1 MILKAR
7 VAQLAI
13 MYFAVNGTA
22 RARRMRF
29 CAFFVQI
36 FSWKISI
43 VPRTFYTE
51 TFVNCSKKLLHGD
64 LR

>member
-29 CAFFVQI
+29 CAFFLQRLTNI
-36 FSWKISI
+36 REKYKIKAS
-43 VPRTFYTE
+43 
-51 TFVNCSKKLLHGD
+51 
-64 LR
+64 